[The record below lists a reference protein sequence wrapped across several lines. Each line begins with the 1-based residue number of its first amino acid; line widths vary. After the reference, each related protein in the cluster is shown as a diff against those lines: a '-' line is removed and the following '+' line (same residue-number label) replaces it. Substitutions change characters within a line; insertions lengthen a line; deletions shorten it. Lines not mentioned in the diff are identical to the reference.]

1 MYPANFNVDSGG
13 SKDTTR
19 SALLSEAQAL
29 IASSKAMARSVKRHQ
44 TVTSVTLDEAAR
56 TLPARDVSDI
66 LVDHCMRIVEGPF
79 RILHTVTFR
88 REYSA
93 FWEDPGTRRPVFTVI
108 LLLVMSIGVHF
119 CHEEATEALIR
130 PHVRQWAQTAQSW
143 LSNTQCKEIATISGL
158 QAQCLLSVSLQ
169 FNQGKPQG
177 IWFAQGTLL
186 RTAIYMGL
194 HRDPCHFPDMPFYHV
209 EMRRRLWSTILELD
223 VQVSMDLGMV
233 PTTSDFDTL
242 PPSNIDDDAFDET
255 TTTPP
260 RRATPSTLTQTS
272 LQIVFRSSLVARMKI
287 ARLMNDSFTEPSYED
302 VLQETSSLTRLFAAT
317 ETSLESL
324 SAARG
329 LRAVHRNLV
338 NFLTRRFM
346 LALHRPFATRAFQDP
361 RYHYSRKVCLD
372 NALLLLAPEPDRDFD
387 QMLLVSVTL
396 FRHIMHHATILLCLE
411 VIGQIKED
419 QTDKRLLQIRQED
432 RARLLATIRQVPS
445 ITAKRLHFGETNVK
459 SHVFLQM
466 AIAQVEAMEQ
476 RLDTTTHV
484 LTTATTGARQA
495 LEILQSQSAMNEH
508 KDNCAFEH
516 LGSELGPMSAND
528 FVPLALPENGDMDL
542 DLGDM
547 ASWLFSNWVDE
558 YPL

>member
-1 MYPANFNVDSGG
+1 MYQANFNADSRG
-13 SKDTTR
+13 SKDTTQ
-19 SALLSEAQAL
+19 SSLLSEAQAL
-29 IASSKAMARSVKRHQ
+29 IASSKAVARSMRRHQ
-44 TVTSVTLDEAAR
+44 TVTSLTLDEAAR
-56 TLPARDVSDI
+56 TLPARKISDV
-66 LVDHCMRIVEGPF
+66 LVDHWMRIVEGPF
-79 RILHTVTFR
+79 RILHTVTFG

-119 CHEEATEALIR
+119 NDEEATEAPMRL
-130 PHVRQWAQTAQSW
+130 HVRQWAQMAQSW

-177 IWFAQGTLL
+177 IWLAQGTLL

-209 EMRRRLWSTILELD
+209 EMRRRLWCTILELD

-242 PPSNIDDDAFDET
+242 SPSNIDDDAFDET
-255 TTTPP
+255 TTTLP
-260 RRATPSTLTQTS
+260 RQATPSTLTRNS
-272 LQIVFRSSLVARMKI
+272 LQIVLRSSLVARRKT

-302 VLQETSSLTRLFAAT
+302 VLQATSSLTRLFAAT

-324 SAARG
+324 SAAPG
-329 LRAVHRNLV
+329 SSAVHRNLI
-338 NFLTRRFM
+338 NILTRRFM
-346 LALHRPFATRAFQDP
+346 LALHRPFATKAFQDP

-372 NALLLLAPEPDRDFD
+372 NVLLLLAPEPDRYFD

-396 FRHIMHHATILLCLE
+396 FRHTIHHASILLCLE
-411 VIGQIKED
+411 MIGQIKED
-419 QTDKRLLQIRQED
+419 QMDKKLLKIHQEGQE
-432 RARLLATIRQVPS
+432 RLLATIRQIPS
-445 ITAKRLHFGETNVK
+445 ITAKRLQFGETNVK
-459 SHVFLQM
+459 SHIFLQM
-466 AIAQVEAMEQ
+466 AIAQVEAMEKGM
-476 RLDTTTHV
+476 DITAHV
-484 LTTATTGARQA
+484 LTAAAVGAQQA

-508 KDNCAFEH
+508 EDGRVFAH
-516 LGSELGPMSAND
+516 LGSGLGLMDAND
-528 FVPLALPENGDMDL
+528 FVPLALPENGNMDL

-558 YPL
+558 HPL